1 MIRVPRVIVA
11 ALLLVAVCGLVA
23 CEDTAVH
30 TTPPAPV
37 DSANAPSISIEPATV
52 GPNTPI
58 RVTGQGYP
66 PDTLLELR
74 VQRMSEGYTA
84 APLGQATSDA
94 AGNVTL
100 EAQVPALWLDGTRLS
115 GPEITL
121 ELTTQDGDIR
131 GVAVVPFEATELESY
146 LEINP
151 PDGAPGQEVQL
162 MGHGFEPGAELG
174 VRLGLPEG
182 GLSGQ
187 ELASAVVN
195 PDGEF
200 QAIITIPK
208 TWPGTN
214 EAILDSTLIIALV
227 DTSRDE
233 TVATASFT
241 NQAEQAVPRGMD
253 TPAP

>member
-1 MIRVPRVIVA
+1 MMRAPRMIA
-11 ALLLVAVCGLVA
+11 FMLLLLGLVA

-37 DSANAPSISIEPATV
+37 DSENAPTITVEPSTV

-74 VQRMSEGYTA
+74 VQRMPEGYTA
-84 APLGQATSDA
+84 APLGQATTDA
-94 AGNVTL
+94 EGNITL
-100 EAQVPALWLDGTRLS
+100 DAQVPALWLDGTRLS
-115 GPEITL
+115 GPDITL

-131 GVAVVPFEATELESY
+131 GVAVVPFEAAELESY

-151 PDGAPGQEVQL
+151 PDGAPGQEVRL
-162 MGHGFEPGAELG
+162 MGHGFAPGTELA

-187 ELASAVVN
+187 DLESATVDPN
-195 PDGEF
+195 GEF
-200 QAIITIPK
+200 QALITIPK
-208 TWPGTN
+208 TWPDTN
-214 EAILDSTLIIALV
+214 EPILDSTLIIALV
-227 DTSRDE
+227 DTASGE
-233 TVATASFT
+233 TAATASFT
-241 NQAEQAVPRGMD
+241 NQAEQAVPQGMD